1 MVHDESWEEGRV
13 SMARLDDQG
22 DANAEIGTRE
32 WAAHIRWELAGA
44 ILNEKHSAQ
53 RMENLLGSLEGSGGF
68 RLLADRHGT
77 PFPTLEAFCREK
89 RPFGLGYD
97 KSLLDAIITE
107 RRTAQARA
115 NDAQL
120 PILTFPGDVGRGRIR
135 GVDNT
140 SIEEGGRGATNAD
153 YLLARVRRDAPEVF
167 ARVQRG
173 EITSARAA
181 AKEAGFLKERWS
193 VPAAHPQAIA
203 RYLAR
208 KMDRDQVSELIACL
222 YEEIAERR
230 P

>member
-1 MVHDESWEEGRV
+1 
-13 SMARLDDQG
+13 MARLDDQG

-68 RLLADRHGT
+68 RLLTDRHGT

-120 PILTFPGDVGRGRIR
+120 PILTFPGRPTKADSNVCVTNI
-135 GVDNT
+135 T
-140 SIEEGGRGATNAD
+140 STGAD

-181 AKEAGFLKERWS
+181 AKEAGFLRERWS

-222 YEEIAERR
+222 YDEIAERR